1 MLMDVACW
9 RLAEMPVTTTSA
21 TPAALCSLQ
30 CCCCGAPRRR
40 LVLPD
45 SNTTVSRGIAFC
57 TLDAS
62 GRISSILDSPEHPVK
77 LSARGLTV
85 FGPLVQ
91 GLAGSMLPAVQE
103 LGR

>member
-1 MLMDVACW
+1 MLMDVACG
-9 RLAEMPVTTTSA
+9 RLAECWSPQPLIHLLHLVHCN
-21 TPAALCSLQ
+21 AAARAS
-30 CCCCGAPRRR
+30 RRR

-45 SNTTVSRGIAFC
+45 SNITVSRGIAFC

-62 GRISSILDSPEHPVK
+62 GCISSILDNPEHPVK